1 MSTNVEISK
10 KLVLVNSASS
20 VGARLLNISVL
31 VWLQQYLLAHIT
43 AEEYSLYP
51 LLMAVMVFVPLITN
65 VLTWGLGR
73 FVVEAYA
80 QGDERRITQIT
91 STMFPLLTGVGL
103 CMFGGGLLFAWH
115 IDKFLT
121 IAPERIWDARF
132 MLGVMVFSA
141 AARLPLAPF
150 GIALYVRQK
159 FVLHN
164 SLQLGAELLR
174 VGLLLVFLLGISTR
188 VIWVPVAQAAAY
200 LTVECVRV
208 MISRRMIPALRYRR
222 GMFDLKIARAVS
234 SFGAWNFGNQ
244 AAESLRAAA
253 DPIILN
259 KLCGAAAAVQ
269 VTCFYLGNLVFY
281 HIATL
286 AHLARGPLTPVLTA
300 LHATGDDSRIGHAY
314 VRGNRYGL
322 WTSLLAG
329 VPLMIFAHEFF
340 MLYTG
345 PKYIRA
351 AVVMTILLA
360 QYPFVFT
367 SLLLP
372 SIAEA
377 RNELRGL
384 TLISIGRNVVNVV
397 LSIYLV
403 GFAGLGAVGAA
414 LAGLITAV
422 GSQAFYM
429 PLGIRLSGI
438 SWRRW
443 WRETVLLGCAPAVA
457 AVPAWLAARYVL
469 RPTSWI
475 ELAGAFAIGAFVYV
489 VVLLVFCLQPHER
502 RDLRLLAERVGLR
515 RPAQSAA

>member
-1 MSTNVEISK
+1 
-10 KLVLVNSASS
+10 
-20 VGARLLNISVL
+20 
-31 VWLQQYLLAHIT
+31 
-43 AEEYSLYP
+43 
-51 LLMAVMVFVPLITN
+51 
-65 VLTWGLGR
+65 
-73 FVVEAYA
+73 
-80 QGDERRITQIT
+80 
-91 STMFPLLTGVGL
+91 
-103 CMFGGGLLFAWH
+103 
-115 IDKFLT
+115 
-121 IAPERIWDARF
+121 
-132 MLGVMVFSA
+132 
-141 AARLPLAPF
+141 
-150 GIALYVRQK
+150 
-159 FVLHN
+159 
-164 SLQLGAELLR
+164 
-174 VGLLLVFLLGISTR
+174 
-188 VIWVPVAQAAAY
+188 
-200 LTVECVRV
+200 
-208 MISRRMIPALRYRR
+208 
-222 GMFDLKIARAVS
+222 MFDLKIARAVS